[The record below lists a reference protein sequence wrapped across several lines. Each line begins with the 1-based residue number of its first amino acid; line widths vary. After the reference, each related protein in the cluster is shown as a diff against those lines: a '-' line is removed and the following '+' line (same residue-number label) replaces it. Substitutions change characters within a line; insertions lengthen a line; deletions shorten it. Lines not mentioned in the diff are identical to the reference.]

1 MLKSKTWIT
10 KAYSLIQLFLHSRWK
25 FCFPQSSDILIYDAE
40 SSRSFFG
47 SFLADYRCEEI
58 FLRGEETNFW
68 CLLSAIRFRSFW
80 TADPIRIYAEQFIK
94 FQKPKVVITT
104 TDNRIDFYLLK
115 KSFPK
120 IVFIA
125 IQNGSRDLADE
136 FLLRIAVTP
145 NLQCDYFFSFGT
157 GIADVYKKCISC
169 DVIVHGSLRNNL
181 VNKLAS
187 DHIEDNVTF
196 ISEWER
202 CVGDGEQFV
211 SYSNDVHVSWSD
223 FYIHDDELLRI
234 CVNWCRDNSKN
245 LIIAGRQRDAL
256 LSKLEFQ
263 YFSERIVGCTWSF
276 KTPTDF
282 CSSYKVVD
290 SARIVVG
297 VGSTLLVEALARGNR
312 VGIFNSRKFQNFNH
326 RPFDYL
332 SPETIKG
339 KFWTDSTDNDEF
351 LRIIKYLDSISDR
364 DWELERL
371 KYADRVMSFD
381 QGNSQLIEVLNHVLL
396 RSPQS

>member
-40 SSRSFFG
+40 CSRSFFG
-47 SFLADYRCEEI
+47 NFLADYRCEEI

-145 NLQCDYFFSFGT
+145 NLQCDYFFP
-157 GIADVYKKCISC
+157 
-169 DVIVHGSLRNNL
+169 LEL
-181 VNKLAS
+181 V
-187 DHIEDNVTF
+187 
-196 ISEWER
+196 
-202 CVGDGEQFV
+202 
-211 SYSNDVHVSWSD
+211 
-223 FYIHDDELLRI
+223 
-234 CVNWCRDNSKN
+234 
-245 LIIAGRQRDAL
+245 
-256 LSKLEFQ
+256 
-263 YFSERIVGCTWSF
+263 
-276 KTPTDF
+276 
-282 CSSYKVVD
+282 
-290 SARIVVG
+290 
-297 VGSTLLVEALARGNR
+297 
-312 VGIFNSRKFQNFNH
+312 
-326 RPFDYL
+326 
-332 SPETIKG
+332 
-339 KFWTDSTDNDEF
+339 
-351 LRIIKYLDSISDR
+351 
-364 DWELERL
+364 
-371 KYADRVMSFD
+371 
-381 QGNSQLIEVLNHVLL
+381 
-396 RSPQS
+396 